1 MTWSFT
7 DSAAAFRAAA
17 AAHLAAEPARNTAV
31 LTLMDTAGRLGW
43 WEEADGRVTG
53 VVVVAPGGPS
63 FGTMTEEAARA
74 LALPMPQEAARALA
88 SPGSQEPAGALASP
102 GTKFPE
108 PKEPAGALAFPG
120 AEEPTVVRGETTAV
134 EAYAEATGRPWT
146 PTGRMRLFRLG
157 EPAPPDP
164 APAGRARLA
173 TEADVPLVAAWTRDF
188 AVAIGDEPAEDYTGF
203 VSERISEGR
212 LWLWE
217 APEGH
222 PVSMAAVSRTIE
234 GQARV
239 HLVYTPPAE
248 RGRGYAA
255 GATDAVSR
263 AALAAGVEQVL
274 LFTDLANPTSNA
286 LYQRLGYRPVTDHLS
301 VRFTG

>member
-17 AAHLAAEPARNTAV
+17 AEHLAADPARNTAV

-53 VVVVAPGGPS
+53 VLAVAPPGVPA
-63 FGTMTEEAARA
+63 FGAMTEEAARA
-74 LALPMPQEAARALA
+74 LVLPGGERAT
-88 SPGSQEPAGALASP
+88 E
-102 GTKFPE
+102 
-108 PKEPAGALAFPG
+108 
-120 AEEPTVVRGETTAV
+120 VRGETAAV
-134 EAYAEATGRPWT
+134 EAYAEATGRPWA
-146 PTGRMRLFRLG
+146 PTVRMRLFRLG
-157 EPAPPDP
+157 ELTPPDP
-164 APAGRARLA
+164 APAGRGRAA
-173 TEADVPLVAAWTRDF
+173 TEADVPLVAAWTTEF

-203 VSERISEGR
+203 VTERTSEGR

-217 APEGH
+217 GPDGR

-255 GATDAVSR
+255 GVTEAVSR
-263 AALAAGVEQVL
+263 AALDGGVAQVL
-274 LFTDLANPTSNA
+274 LFTDLSNPTSNA
-286 LYQRLGYRPVTDHLS
+286 LYQRLGYRPVTDHLG
-301 VRFTG
+301 VTFTG

>member
-17 AAHLAAEPARNTAV
+17 AEHLAADPARNTAV
-31 LTLMDTAGRLGW
+31 LTLMDAAGRLGW
-43 WEEADGRVTG
+43 WEEVDGRVTG
-53 VVVVAPGGPS
+53 ALVVSPPGVS
-63 FGTMTEEAARA
+63 AFGAMTEEAARA
-74 LALPMPQEAARALA
+74 LR
-88 SPGSQEPAGALASP
+88 
-102 GTKFPE
+102 
-108 PKEPAGALAFPG
+108 FPG
-120 AEEPTVVRGETTAV
+120 GRAPTEVRGETAAV
-134 EAYAEATGRPWT
+134 EAYAAATGRPWT
-146 PTGRMRLFRLG
+146 PTVRMRLFRLG
-157 EPAPPDP
+157 ELTPPDP

-173 TEADVPLVAAWTRDF
+173 DGADVPLVAAWTREF

-203 VSERISEGR
+203 VTERISEGR

-217 APEGH
+217 GPDDR

-255 GATDAVSR
+255 GATEAVSR
-263 AALAAGVEQVL
+263 AALDAGAPQVL

-286 LYQRLGYRPVTDHLS
+286 LYQRLGYRPVTDHLGA
-301 VRFTG
+301 RFSG